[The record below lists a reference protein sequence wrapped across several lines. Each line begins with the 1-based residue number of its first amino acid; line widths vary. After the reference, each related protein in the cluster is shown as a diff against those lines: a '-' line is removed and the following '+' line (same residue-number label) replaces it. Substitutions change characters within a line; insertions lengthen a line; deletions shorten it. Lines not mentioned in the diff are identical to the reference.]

1 MASAGSVAM
10 VIVGDLLAI
19 IGGRRSRTRGFR
31 LVSYCFAAVAGPDV
45 YLDGYPY
52 GHGSLSLST
61 CAFSVVWE
69 LKLTDVNTTV
79 MKKPHLTK
87 ASAETSCKAFSR

>member
-31 LVSYCFAAVAGPDV
+31 LVSYCFGSGSRDQMFTSMGIRMDTAV
-45 YLDGYPY
+45 YPFQHVHFQWF
-52 GHGSLSLST
+52 G
-61 CAFSVVWE
+61 
-69 LKLTDVNTTV
+69 N
-79 MKKPHLTK
+79 
-87 ASAETSCKAFSR
+87 